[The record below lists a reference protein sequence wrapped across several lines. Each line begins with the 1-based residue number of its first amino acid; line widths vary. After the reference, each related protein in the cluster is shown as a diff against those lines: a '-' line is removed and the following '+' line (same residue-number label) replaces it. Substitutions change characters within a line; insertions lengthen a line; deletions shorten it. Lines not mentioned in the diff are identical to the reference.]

1 MGWVTRRFDLPR
13 QTQDCNIIALETD
26 CNQYLVPETAGK
38 YKLLLN
44 VGAVGWITEGLTE
57 PGAKTPP
64 FAWYYVLWKND
75 DLPRQARD
83 RHLRK
88 RSSKNGVHSA
98 GAREYNV
105 QCTYPPPIP
114 PNGSVLL
121 FDISKD
127 PCGT

>member
-1 MGWVTRRFDLPR
+1 MGWVNRRFDLPR

-83 RHLRK
+83 TTSKETLIEKRRSFRRRPRVQRAVHLPATD
-88 RSSKNGVHSA
+88 SS
-98 GAREYNV
+98 
-105 QCTYPPPIP
+105 
-114 PNGSVLL
+114 
-121 FDISKD
+121 
-127 PCGT
+127 